1 VQRLTKKLALALAVA
16 VVIGVIPL
24 AATGRIGILR
34 FGLVAAACLLLPGLG
49 WARRSQLR
57 DAGDRL
63 ALGIGISICAVTLVG
78 TTMAVSDKW
87 SMPAGA
93 VGLLAV
99 AVTGFLPLGLLKA
112 IGAGLKWFINLFAGP
127 ATHPAIRMPDDRS
140 VAEADRR
147 TRAIS
152 EEDRRSPSAP
162 GTLH

>member
-1 VQRLTKKLALALAVA
+1 MTKKLALALAVA
-16 VVIGVIPL
+16 VAIGVILL
-24 AATGRIGILR
+24 AATGRIGTLR

-63 ALGIGISICAVTLVG
+63 VLAIGISISAVTLVG
-78 TTMAVSDKW
+78 TTMAVTDRW

-93 VGLLAV
+93 VALLAV

-112 IGAGLKWFINLFAGP
+112 IGAGLKWFLNLFAGP
-127 ATHPAIRMPDDRS
+127 AYPAIRMPDDRS

-147 TRAIS
+147 ARAIS
-152 EEDRRSPSAP
+152 EEDHRSPSAP
-162 GTLH
+162 GTLR